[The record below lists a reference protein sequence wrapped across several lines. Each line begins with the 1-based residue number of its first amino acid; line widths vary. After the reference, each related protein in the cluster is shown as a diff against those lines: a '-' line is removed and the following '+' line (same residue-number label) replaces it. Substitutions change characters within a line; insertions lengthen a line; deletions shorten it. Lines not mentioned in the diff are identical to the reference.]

1 MTLLFKKRL
10 SFLFGIQAFPMGRFF
25 VYFIQRHVVIAQDM
39 AIPIA
44 NIYLLTFASTNLYQ
58 YLTTMIAIL
67 DMAVKRTMQVRV
79 R

>member
-25 VYFIQRHVVIAQDM
+25 VYFIQRYLVIAQDT

-58 YLTTMIAIL
+58 YLTTMISIP
-67 DMAVKRTMQVRV
+67 DMDMKRTMQIRV